1 MLESSLHFLNVIC
14 AASDVDIRLLR
25 VLHAQ
30 SITASLIVTLPS
42 SMALLEVLTSF
53 TNRNAYVLVVE
64 LGAVKL

>member
-1 MLESSLHFLNVIC
+1 MLEGSLHFLNVIC
-14 AASDVDIRLLR
+14 AASDIDIRLLR

-42 SMALLEVLTSF
+42 SMALLEILTSF

-64 LGAVKL
+64 LGAIKL